1 MEDLDRTARR
11 ATRGPKPQTHVRM
24 GVLFAVVVL
33 IAAACSTSS
42 TSPSSSAAAVASPT
56 TASSAAAPSGS
67 GGAGGAPIALK
78 ISANAVVGG
87 KNDLAAEWITT
98 YVIPTF
104 QQMMTAQGKNVTVTF
119 AGSGAADEDYKTQ
132 LGLDF
137 TTGGGADVIVG
148 LDDIWVGEFAEA
160 GYIKPLNQVGG
171 ADVDSWDG
179 WSQIS
184 QAAQD
189 DMSYNGQRFGIASGL
204 DGRVL
209 YFNKDVM
216 AAAGL
221 PADWQPKSWAD
232 IITAAQAIKAKEPGV
247 TPLQINAGTA
257 MGEATTAQGFLPLL
271 VGTGVNI
278 YDATTQKWQGNTPQI
293 QNVLKFYQQV
303 YGGSGLGDPQI
314 QLAAKGRDQSF
325 LEFSQKKIG
334 ILLEGDYLWRS
345 VINPK
350 GGIDPEADRDTNI
363 GYSLIPAMTPGSGIK
378 GQDFVSISG
387 GGGSVLNPNT
397 KAPAEA
403 WALLSFMSSKDAVT
417 ASVSKQV
424 RITMRTDVNAATL
437 AQDPLLTFVS
447 TKVFPITAVRPGLA
461 VYDQVSQALQL
472 ASQEVVAGKSPAD
485 AATDYQNAL
494 TKLVGADHITSG
506 G

>member
-1 MEDLDRTARR
+1 MRR
-11 ATRGPKPQTHVRM
+11 FGTGKQGGRSGRGTRYPVRL
-24 GVLFAVVVL
+24 GALLAAAAL
-33 IAAACSTSS
+33 IATACGTSATPGAS
-42 TSPSSSAAAVASPT
+42 GAQGSA
-56 TASSAAAPSGS
+56 
-67 GGAGGAPIALK
+67 AGGAPIALT

-87 KNDLAAEWITT
+87 KNDLTAEWITT

-104 QQMMTAQGKNVTVTF
+104 QQMMAAQGKNVTVTF

-137 TTGGGADVIVG
+137 KTGGGADVIVG

-171 ADVDSWDG
+171 AAVDSWDG

-184 QAAQD
+184 KAAQD

-232 IITAAQAIKAKEPGV
+232 ILSAAQAIKTKEPGV

-278 YDATTQKWQGNTPQI
+278 YDTTTKKWQGNTPQI
-293 QNVLKFYQQV
+293 QAVLSFYQQI
-303 YGGSGLGDPQI
+303 YGSSGLGDPQI
-314 QLAAKGRDQSF
+314 QLGAKGRDQSF
-325 LEFSQKKIG
+325 QEFSKKKIG

-345 VINPK
+345 VINPT
-350 GGIDPEADRDTNI
+350 GGIDPEADRDTNV
-363 GYSLIPAMTPGSGIK
+363 GWALIPAMNPGSGIK
-378 GQDFVSISG
+378 GQNFVSISG

-397 KAPAEA
+397 KSPNEA
-403 WALLSFMSSKDAVT
+403 WDLLSFMSGKDAVT
-417 ASVSKQV
+417 ASVAKQV

-437 AQDPLLTFVS
+437 AKDPLLTFVS

-461 VYDQVSQALQL
+461 VYDQVSQLLQL
-472 ASQEVVAGKSPAD
+472 ASQDVVSGKTPAQ
-485 AATDYQNAL
+485 AAAAYETAL
-494 TKLVGADHITSG
+494 IKLVGADHIASG